1 MCFSKLVIFCF
12 ERFFIFFVGILIIK
26 YEGGIFLV
34 IIDLVLIILFV
45 LIWVIINLKIIR
57 LKKVMYVYGKW

>member
-45 LIWVIINLKIIR
+45 LICKLFKIIV
-57 LKKVMYVYGKW
+57 LILIK